1 MATWD
6 VLIYDTTLRDGT
18 QGEQINF
25 SAEEKLRIAQRLDE
39 INIETQLNE
48 MLHKNKFVI
57 PELNDEDPVL
67 IMVMTDSGLPIYS
80 RCFKEEWN
88 VNEQLFSGFLSA
100 FNSFS
105 DEIFKKGFDRGVFG
119 DYSILM
125 NSIENFMISYIF
137 LGQSYL
143 AKQRF
148 TKFTEKIQN
157 TDTIQKKLIHSKNT
171 GLVLYPKDIPELEAQ
186 INEIFVQKEL
196 IL

>member
-1 MATWD
+1 
-6 VLIYDTTLRDGT
+6 
-18 QGEQINF
+18 
-25 SAEEKLRIAQRLDE
+25 
-39 INIETQLNE
+39 
-48 MLHKNKFVI
+48 
-57 PELNDEDPVL
+57 
-67 IMVMTDSGLPIYS
+67 MVMTDSGLPLYS
-80 RCFKEEWN
+80 RVFKEEWN

-105 DEIFKKGFDRGVFG
+105 DEIFKKGFDRGIFG

-148 TKFTEKIQN
+148 SKFTEKIQN
-157 TDTIQKKLIHSKNT
+157 TEIIQKKLIHSKNT

-186 INEIFVQKEL
+186 INEIFIQKDL